1 MADWTQ
7 DATDYLEGYLE
18 QVAALARHQGDDADD
33 IITGLRD
40 HIHCE
45 AGNSTDENVDIDV
58 LVNVLTTI
66 GTPKE
71 VASLETPLQGPSRPP
86 EKKSR
91 PWYRTGPGLAIAVFI
106 LMPIP
111 TIIYF
116 VVKYLLLF
124 F

>member
-1 MADWTQ
+1 MAVWTQ

-18 QVAALARHQGDDADD
+18 QVAALARHQGDDVED

-45 AGNSTDENVDIDV
+45 VENNTNETVDIDV
-58 LVNVLTTI
+58 LMNVLTTI

-71 VASLETPLQGPSRPP
+71 VASLETPLKGPSRPP

-91 PWYRTGPGLAIAVFI
+91 PWYRTWLGWAIAFI
-106 LMPIP
+106 ILVYSPF
-111 TIIYF
+111 IINFFLKILPFYF
-116 VVKYLLLF
+116 
-124 F
+124 